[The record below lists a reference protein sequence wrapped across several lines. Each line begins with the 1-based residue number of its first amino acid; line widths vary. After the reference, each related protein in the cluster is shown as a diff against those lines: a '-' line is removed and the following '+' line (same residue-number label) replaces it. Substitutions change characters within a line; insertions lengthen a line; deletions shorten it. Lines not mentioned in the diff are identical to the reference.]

1 MEDNIAVDNYRA
13 VEDYRVTL
21 TDTVV
26 MVTTQI
32 MSLFYYII
40 GEIIL

>member
-1 MEDNIAVDNYRA
+1 MEDNIA
-13 VEDYRVTL
+13 VEDYRVTH

-32 MSLFYYII
+32 MLLFYYII